1 MGISALEVIQE
12 LKERLSHVEDEV
24 GQIRSRILQMEEL
37 EWGDVI
43 PLIEEAEKMSRVRK
57 DWSRE
62 MIAEEGNRLMEE
74 CGSYAIAKGIAFD
87 EEGEA
92 VIGD

>member
-12 LKERLSHVEDEV
+12 LKEKLSHVEDEV
-24 GQIRSRILQMEEL
+24 GQIRSKILQMEEL
-37 EWGDVI
+37 KWGDVI

-57 DWSRE
+57 GWSRE

-74 CGSYAIAKGIAFD
+74 CRSYAIAKGIALGD
-87 EEGEA
+87 EGEA
-92 VIGD
+92 AIGD